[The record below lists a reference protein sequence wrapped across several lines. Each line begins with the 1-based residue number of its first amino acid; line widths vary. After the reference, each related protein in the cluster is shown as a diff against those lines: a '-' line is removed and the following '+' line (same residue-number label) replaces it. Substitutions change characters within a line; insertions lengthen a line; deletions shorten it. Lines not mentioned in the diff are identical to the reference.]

1 MAIVE
6 TASGKVEGFEK
17 RGVLQF
23 RGIPYAAPPVGDR
36 RWRAP
41 EPPEPWSE
49 TLEAQ
54 AFGPVVPQNAS
65 MFHQAMGA
73 DVAPMDESGCLNLNV
88 WTPAADDAERPV
100 MLWLHGGAY
109 VMGDGRTPFYDGVH
123 LARDRDVVVVTCNY
137 RIGLLGYLHL
147 GDLDPDFAGSG
158 NAGLLDQIAVLRWVQ
173 ENIQGFGGDPGNVT
187 LFGESAGAFST
198 GTLLGTPA
206 ASGLFHKAILQSGA
220 CEHVH
225 DAGTATDAAL
235 EVLAELGIPRSRAA
249 ELRQVPIDRL
259 LEAQSVVMSRRWGG
273 TGAGIK
279 IPFQPVVD
287 GMALPRHPLEAVR
300 DGAVAGV
307 PIVAGCT
314 KEELKLFTT
323 FDPEISSLGEEG
335 LHEKAAAALGPDALD
350 VVDAFR
356 AHLGDLALPDLWQE
370 LLTSRVFRLP
380 CLHLLE
386 AQQPHQ
392 SHTFAYEFAWKSR
405 AWDGMLG
412 ASHAMDIP
420 FTFDNLDS
428 PGASILVGDVEDDM
442 RDLARACGDAWT
454 SFAHTGRPE
463 ADGLPDWPAWSP
475 DRPATMILDTPP
487 TLAEDPWAF
496 TRQVWE

>member
-1 MAIVE
+1 MTIVD
-6 TASGKVEGFEK
+6 TTSGKVQGYEK

-41 EPPEPWSE
+41 EAPEPWAG
-49 TLEAQ
+49 TLDAT

-73 DVAPMDESGCLNLNV
+73 DVAPMDESACLNLNV
-88 WTPAADDAERPV
+88 WTPAADGAERPV
-100 MLWLHGGAY
+100 MVWFHGGAY

-123 LARDRDVVVVTCNY
+123 LVRDRDVVVVTCNY

-147 GDLDPDFAGSG
+147 GDIDPDFAGSG
-158 NAGLLDQIAVLRWVQ
+158 NAGLSDQVAVLEWVRD
-173 ENIQGFGGDPGNVT
+173 NIAGFGGDAGNVT
-187 LFGESAGAFST
+187 VFGESAGAFSI

-225 DAGTATDAAL
+225 EADVATDTAH
-235 EVLAELGIPRSRAA
+235 EVLAELGIPQSRAS
-249 ELRQVPIDRL
+249 ELRSVGVDRL

-273 TGAGIK
+273 TGAGVK

-287 GMALPRHPLEAVR
+287 GVVLPEHPLDAVR
-300 DGAVAGV
+300 KGSVAGV
-307 PIVAGCT
+307 PIIAGCT
-314 KEELKLFTT
+314 REEMKLFVA
-323 FDPEISSLGEEG
+323 FDPEVSQLDEQA
-335 LHEKAAAALGPDALD
+335 LHEKAVQALGRD
-350 VVDAFR
+350 VIAAVDAFR
-356 AHLGDLALPDLWQE
+356 AELGDMALPDLWQE

-386 AQQPHQ
+386 AQQAHQ
-392 SHTFAYEFAWKSR
+392 PATFAYEFAWRSR

-420 FTFDNLDS
+420 FTFDNLDA
-428 PGASILVGDVEDDM
+428 PGASILVGEVDDDM
-442 RDLARACGDAWT
+442 RTLATACGDAWT
-454 SFAHTGRPE
+454 SFARNGRPE
-463 ADGLPDWPAWSP
+463 ADGLPDWPAWTP
-475 DRPATMILDTPP
+475 GEAPTMILDTPP
-487 TLAEDPWAF
+487 SLADDPWAF
-496 TRQVWE
+496 TREVWA